1 MVNIEGKTIGNG
13 NPIYI
18 VFEVGPTHNGL
29 DSAKRLVKAAA
40 DAGADAVKFQILDAK
55 RLVRDP
61 SMMVEYGYL
70 ASKKPDIVERYSEPL
85 RDVLVRRGME
95 RHEWIALKAYA
106 DELGITFFAT
116 ASYVEELNLLDELGC
131 KSVKVASLDINH
143 HPFLREIAKRDFC
156 IQLDT
161 GNATL
166 GEIEAAIDILID
178 EGADNFII
186 HHCPSGYPARL
197 QSINLRTITT
207 LKQMFNCPIAF
218 SDHTSGWDMD
228 IAAAAL
234 GVNLLEKTITED
246 RCCRSPEHV
255 MSLEPHECEAFVN
268 AIRDLEIAMGG
279 TRRRL
284 SKEESDRRAGRR
296 RSAYIIG
303 GGKSGQRVRDLE
315 IDYSRPGKGLQ
326 PDVIEQ
332 YLDAKLNKDLEDGHV
347 LNLHDLEW

>member
-1 MVNIEGKTIGNG
+1 MVHIDGKIIGDHH
-13 NPIYI
+13 PIYI

-29 DSAKRLVKAAA
+29 DSAKRLVKTAS
-40 DAGADAVKFQILDAK
+40 DAGADAVKFQILDAE

-70 ASKKPDIVERYSEPL
+70 ASTNPDVVERSSEPL
-85 RDVLVRRGME
+85 RDVLARRGMSKN
-95 RHEWIALKAYA
+95 EWRELKAYA
-106 DELGITFFAT
+106 DNLGITFFAT
-116 ASYVEELNLLDELGC
+116 ASYVEELDLLDELGC

-166 GEIEAAIDILID
+166 GEIEAAIDLLTD
-178 EGADNFII
+178 EGAKNFII

-197 QSINLRTITT
+197 ESINLRTVTT
-207 LKQMFNCPIAF
+207 LKQMFSCPIAF

-246 RCCRSPEHV
+246 RLCRSPEHV
-255 MSLEPHECEAFVN
+255 MSLEPAECATFVE
-268 AIRDLEIAMGG
+268 AIRDLEIAMGKP
-279 TRRRL
+279 RRLL
-284 SKEESDRRAGRR
+284 SKEEKERRAGRR
-296 RSAYIIG
+296 RSAHIIG
-303 GGKSGQRVRDLE
+303 EASAGEYVRNLT
-315 IDYSRPGKGLQ
+315 IDYSRPGHGLQ
-326 PDVIEQ
+326 PDVIDT
-332 YLDAKLNKDLEDGHV
+332 YMDAKLKKDVQDGHV
-347 LNLHDLEW
+347 LQAQDLEW